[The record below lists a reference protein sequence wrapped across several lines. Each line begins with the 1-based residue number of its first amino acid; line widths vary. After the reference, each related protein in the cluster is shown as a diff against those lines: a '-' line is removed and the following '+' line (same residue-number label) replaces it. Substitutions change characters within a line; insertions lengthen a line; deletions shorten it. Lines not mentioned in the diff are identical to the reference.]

1 MDQLH
6 DGRSLREQLD
16 DTRICITAHLV
27 SRILDHVYQY
37 YAHCIQGQ
45 PLEEFKPLGHR
56 VLRAQQEAER
66 ERQDREEDE
75 QKWQLSAAHSFSQ
88 QRWRGGS
95 RCVVGVWWSA
105 WSMLTLCAVKC
116 VFEKISLSTGHASIT
131 TVPPLHSTL
140 SRAQLRGQPAAAQ
153 HQRVTRQTAHSL
165 SSCASLS
172 LLWPAGHRGAAAS
185 RPPRYRLS
193 SSELCHLR

>member
-1 MDQLH
+1 MSRLS
-6 DGRSLREQLD
+6 GRPPPAPASTVSQGRCRPPSSIFEYTQSIVSTCLYRS
-16 DTRICITAHLV
+16 ITG
-27 SRILDHVYQY
+27 SRTTGDNS
-37 YAHCIQGQ
+37 GG
-45 PLEEFKPLGHR
+45 E
-56 VLRAQQEAER
+56 
-66 ERQDREEDE
+66 
-75 QKWQLSAAHSFSQ
+75 WQLSAAHSFSQ